1 MPKILV
7 IEDADDLREDVVEM
21 LSIEGYEVDGV
32 ENGKLGVENAM
43 NHPPDL
49 IVCDIMMP
57 ELDGFGVLESLQRY
71 PHTKNI
77 PFIFVTAKT
86 DRIDMRQGMNLGAD
100 DYVTKPFKVDELLT
114 SIETRLQRS
123 RDRWE
128 LASADMALLRENI
141 MAALPHE
148 LRTPLNSIIGF
159 SDMLISEADTIKP
172 DQIRSWAQHI
182 NSSANRLHRL
192 TENYLYYA
200 RIELMRRSP
209 ENFEDILYSQLFD
222 SHMSVEF
229 YALQHAEHYQRGDD
243 IQLNLQPA
251 PVIRMTDS
259 YLRKVVEELVDNAL
273 KFSEEGSPVY
283 VSTEIDRDMY
293 KLTVQDQG
301 RGMKPD
307 QVKAVGAYM
316 QFDRWYHEQQG
327 MGLGLIISRT
337 LAEIFG
343 GELSIA
349 SVPEEGTTACVKIPI
364 LDAS

>member
-1 MPKILV
+1 
-7 IEDADDLREDVVEM
+7 
-21 LSIEGYEVDGV
+21 
-32 ENGKLGVENAM
+32 
-43 NHPPDL
+43 
-49 IVCDIMMP
+49 
-57 ELDGFGVLESLQRY
+57 
-71 PHTKNI
+71 
-77 PFIFVTAKT
+77 
-86 DRIDMRQGMNLGAD
+86 
-100 DYVTKPFKVDELLT
+100 
-114 SIETRLQRS
+114 
-123 RDRWE
+123 
-128 LASADMALLRENI
+128 
-141 MAALPHE
+141 
-148 LRTPLNSIIGF
+148 
-159 SDMLISEADTIKP
+159 MLIFEADTIKP

-222 SHMSVEF
+222 SHMSIEF

-283 VSTEIDRDMY
+283 VSSEIDRDMY

-343 GELSIA
+343 GELSIT
-349 SVPEEGTTACVKIPI
+349 SVPEEGTVASVKIPI